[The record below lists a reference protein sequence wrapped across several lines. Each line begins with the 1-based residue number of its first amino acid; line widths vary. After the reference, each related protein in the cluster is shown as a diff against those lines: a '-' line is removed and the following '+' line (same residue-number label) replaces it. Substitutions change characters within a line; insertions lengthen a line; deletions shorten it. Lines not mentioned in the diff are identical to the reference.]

1 MDGVGQGAGHPGGHR
16 GRLYPDLHHL
26 NQRGIQPRQVS
37 VQPQIHVVEQLNV
50 EKNVHEILCK
60 GILCQV
66 HMIFCEIY
74 IYMYLKKILTQI

>member
-1 MDGVGQGAGHPGGHR
+1 MDGVGQVAGHPGGHR

-26 NQRGIQPRQVS
+26 NQGGIQPRQVS
-37 VQPQIHVVEQLNV
+37 VHPHIHVVECR
-50 EKNVHEILCK
+50 KNVHEILCK

-74 IYMYLKKILTQI
+74 M